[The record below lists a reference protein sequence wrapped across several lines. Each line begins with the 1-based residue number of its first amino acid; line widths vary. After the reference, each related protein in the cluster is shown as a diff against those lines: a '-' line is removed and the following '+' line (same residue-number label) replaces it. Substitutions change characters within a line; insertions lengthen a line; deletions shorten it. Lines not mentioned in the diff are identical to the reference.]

1 MKKKLIIGGVAL
13 IAGLCLIF
21 GVVQIFNNNKS
32 RDIVIVEGE
41 DEEVPLA
48 DEIPSAAMTQ
58 DELNQLLQTE
68 LAKCPEAVLTSLYAD
83 GWKIVLT
90 EENLSD
96 KYFQGIYSTVNAV
109 TDSTIK
115 TIWIANTQRAIE
127 KSTLHEIGH
136 YLDWKFGIINTSSEF
151 QKIYADEKA
160 NFKLVSGSSAY
171 AKTSSQEYFG
181 EAFHQCI
188 INPDG
193 MMQNNPKTY
202 AFIMAMVNQLSEQ

>member
-1 MKKKLIIGGVAL
+1 MKNRLIIGGVAL
-13 IAGLCLIF
+13 IVGLCLIF
-21 GVVQIFNNNKS
+21 GIVQIFNSNNS
-32 RDIVIVEGE
+32 NDMVIVEGE
-41 DEEVPLA
+41 DEDVPLA
-48 DEIPSAAMTQ
+48 GEIPDVALTQ

-68 LAKCPEAVLTSLYAD
+68 LAKCPTAVLTALYAD
-83 GWKIVLT
+83 GWQIVLT

-136 YLDWKFGIINTSSEF
+136 YLDWKYGIINTSSDF
-151 QKIYADEKA
+151 QRIYGEEKA

-193 MMQNNPKTY
+193 MIQNNPSTY
-202 AFIMAMVNQLSEQ
+202 AFIMALVNQLSTQ